1 MRAGPRGPLDRGV
14 TALPSAPVPVLIAGG
29 GPVGLTLAIE
39 LGWRGVPCVL
49 LERKRDTT
57 DEPKCTLTNSRSM
70 EHFRRLGVA
79 AAIRAAGIDGDYP
92 GEIVFTTTVFG
103 PEICRF
109 SYPSRHAAERG
120 AGEPAFGTRHAA
132 EFPQRISQIF
142 LEPVLR
148 RAAESFA
155 TNDVRFGWSVEAVRE
170 EGNAC
175 AVRACEAAS
184 GRRETLRAR
193 FVAACDGGAS
203 AIREALG
210 IALHGRSAVSQQ
222 VGIFFRS
229 KELRETNPKG
239 DALFYFV
246 VHPSLRG
253 VIVAVDG
260 RELYTFHRVV
270 PADFDPAAMD
280 ARALVRAALGR
291 EIGFDVL
298 AVNPWRAHLRVAER
312 YRAGRVF
319 LVGDAAHQL
328 IPTGGFGM
336 NTGIGDA
343 CDLGWKLDAVHRGW
357 AGERL
362 LDSYEAER
370 RPIGERNVAASAD
383 NAAEL
388 ARHAAPAAL
397 LDDTEQGRELRAAVG
412 RLILERQR
420 PEFESAGVQLGYRYD
435 PSPLCVPDGTPPPP
449 DDATTYVPCARPGS
463 RAPHWRLPDG
473 SALFDRFGRGFALLR
488 LGAARAEVAPLERAA
503 RARGLPLVTLE
514 LADAGLRELYAA
526 DLVLVRPDQHVAWRG
541 ARLPEDALAL
551 VDRVRGAAD

>member
-1 MRAGPRGPLDRGV
+1 
-14 TALPSAPVPVLIAGG
+14 
-29 GPVGLTLAIE
+29 
-39 LGWRGVPCVL
+39 
-49 LERKRDTT
+49 
-57 DEPKCTLTNSRSM
+57 
-70 EHFRRLGVA
+70 
-79 AAIRAAGIDGDYP
+79 
-92 GEIVFTTTVFG
+92 
-103 PEICRF
+103 
-109 SYPSRHAAERG
+109 
-120 AGEPAFGTRHAA
+120 
-132 EFPQRISQIF
+132 
-142 LEPVLR
+142 
-148 RAAESFA
+148 
-155 TNDVRFGWSVEAVRE
+155 
-170 EGNAC
+170 
-175 AVRACEAAS
+175 
-184 GRRETLRAR
+184 
-193 FVAACDGGAS
+193 
-203 AIREALG
+203 
-210 IALHGRSAVSQQ
+210 
-222 VGIFFRS
+222 
-229 KELRETNPKG
+229 
-239 DALFYFV
+239 
-246 VHPSLRG
+246 
-253 VIVAVDG
+253 
-260 RELYTFHRVV
+260 
-270 PADFDPAAMD
+270 
-280 ARALVRAALGR
+280 
-291 EIGFDVL
+291 
-298 AVNPWRAHLRVAER
+298 
-312 YRAGRVF
+312 VF